1 MYSEYGGRR
10 GGYGRGYGM
19 GRGRGRGGEGRG
31 GMGPSGYCICLK
43 CGYKVPKQPGVR
55 CMDMK
60 CPNCGS
66 ILIREG
72 SEHHQ
77 IYLQKKKGK

>member
-1 MYSEYGGRR
+1 MYSEWKGFRHGQ
-10 GGYGRGYGM
+10 GM
-19 GRGRGRGGEGRG
+19 RSGFGRGRGMSGGL
-31 GMGPSGYCICLK
+31 GPSGYCICLK
-43 CGYKVPKQPGVR
+43 CGYKVPKQRGVR

-77 IYLQKKKGK
+77 LYLSKKKKKTG